1 MDPEIIKAGDDAGN
15 RMVVKYRF
23 PDGVVV
29 HGIGVPQAW
38 QSTLGPTWSYV
49 VEGDKLTL
57 VDTGC
62 NGSLRDLEEGL
73 EIVGFPLS
81 AVGRVVI
88 THGHLDHDGNCFD
101 VVSRSGAEL
110 WAHEVYGNLLGVSH
124 RDRESDWRERFIG
137 LPRTEDSEF
146 EQRFLE
152 HTNLGQ
158 KLTLTNP
165 VTDGDVSDGLTFY
178 YTPGHSPDELCIQYN
193 RMLFSGDHILPQIT
207 PHPSVNMS
215 YQRFRDSLP
224 ENYRSEN
231 RYYGLKTFITSLRR
245 VSTLGDDITVMP
257 AHRAYHR
264 GKFNPIGLDRA
275 VAILEHHR
283 DRCSEMIG
291 FVRKETMDMSA
302 ITQKLF
308 PHLSL
313 SDRIFYA
320 AFSEV
325 MSHVELLT
333 DVGDVSMVGDDG
345 RSVQWN
351 GTENYNS
358 FFDQP

>member
-1 MDPEIIKAGDDAGN
+1 MDPEIIKAGDESGN
-15 RMVVKYRF
+15 RMVVRYRS

-62 NGSLRDLEEGL
+62 NGSLHDLEEGL
-73 EIVGFPLS
+73 EIVGYPIS
-81 AVGRVVI
+81 AVGRVVV

-101 VVSRSGAEL
+101 VISRSGAEL
-110 WAHEVYGNLLGVSH
+110 WAHEVYASLLGVSH
-124 RDRESDWRERFIG
+124 LDRQSDWRERFIG
-137 LPRTEDSEF
+137 LPRVDDPEF
-146 EQRFLE
+146 DERLRQ
-152 HTNLGQ
+152 HTDLGQ

-165 VTDGDVSDGLTFY
+165 VTDGDIANGFTFHH
-178 YTPGHSPDELCIQYN
+178 TPGHSPDELCIQYG
-193 RMLFSGDHILPQIT
+193 RLLFSGDHILPQIT

-215 YQRFRDSLP
+215 YTRFRDILP
-224 ENYRSEN
+224 EDYRSEN
-231 RYYGLKTFITSLRR
+231 LYYGLKIFINSLRR
-245 VSTLGDDITVMP
+245 VSTLGSDITVMP

-264 GKFNPIGLDRA
+264 GKFNPIGLERA
-275 VAILEHHR
+275 GFVIEHHR
-283 DRCSEMIG
+283 DLCAEMIDM
-291 FVRKETMDMSA
+291 VRKETMDMPD

-308 PHLSL
+308 PQLGL

-333 DVGDVSMVGDDG
+333 EMGDFSLVGDGG
-345 RSVQWN
+345 RSIQWN
-351 GTENYNS
+351 GSENYQA
-358 FFDQP
+358 FFNR

>member
-1 MDPEIIKAGDDAGN
+1 MDPEIIKAGDESGN

-29 HGIGVPQAW
+29 HAIGVPQAW

-49 VEGDKLTL
+49 VEGGKLTL

-73 EIVGFPLS
+73 EIVGYPLS

-137 LPRTEDSEF
+137 LPRTEDPEF
-146 EQRFLE
+146 EERSRE
-152 HTNLGQ
+152 HADLGR

-165 VTDGDVSDGLTFY
+165 VTDGDVSDGFTFY
-178 YTPGHSPDELCIQYN
+178 YTPGHSPDELCIQYEQL
-193 RMLFSGDHILPQIT
+193 LFSGDHILPQIT

-215 YQRFRDSLP
+215 YARFRDILP
-224 ENYRSEN
+224 KDYRSEN
-231 RYYGLKTFITSLRR
+231 LYYGLKTYINSLRR

-264 GKFNPIGLDRA
+264 GKFNPIGVDRA
-275 VAILEHHR
+275 VAIMDHHR
-283 DRCSEMIG
+283 DRCAQMIA

-308 PHLSL
+308 PYLGP
-313 SDRIFYA
+313 SDRIFFA

-333 DVGDVSMVGDDG
+333 EMGDVSLVGDDL

-351 GTENYNS
+351 GTENYQA
-358 FFDQP
+358 FFEHP

>member
-15 RMVVKYRF
+15 RMVVKYKF

-38 QSTLGPTWSYV
+38 QSSLGPTWSYV
-49 VEGDKLTL
+49 IEGDKLTL

-73 EIVGFPLS
+73 EIVGYPLS

-88 THGHLDHDGNCFD
+88 THGHLDHDGNCYD

-137 LPRTEDSEF
+137 LPRTEDPEF
-146 EQRFLE
+146 EQRFRE
-152 HTNLGQ
+152 HSDLGN

-193 RMLFSGDHILPQIT
+193 NVLFSGDHILPQIT

-215 YQRFRDSLP
+215 YARFRDSLP
-224 ENYRSEN
+224 EEYRSEN
-231 RYYGLKTFITSLRR
+231 LYYGLKIFINSLRR
-245 VSTLGDDITVMP
+245 VSTLGSDITVMP

-264 GKFNPIGLDRA
+264 GKFNPIGVDRA
-275 VAILEHHR
+275 VAIMDHHR
-283 DRCSEMIG
+283 DRCAQMIA
-291 FVRKETMDMSA
+291 FVQKETMEMSV

-325 MSHVELLT
+325 MSHVELLEEM
-333 DVGDVSMVGDDG
+333 GDISMVGENG
-345 RSVQWN
+345 RSIQWD
-351 GTENYNS
+351 GTENYQA
-358 FFDQP
+358 FFAHG